1 MKVSDINPYVR
12 FAEHIFYQSEQITVN
27 VFDCRIFCITSGCAE
42 IIIENQHL
50 ELSEGSMF
58 FCAAGSTY
66 TISSTHGCRIL
77 VLNFDMSQE
86 RSNKQDCLP
95 PVKLDKSQNACF
107 NNEIF
112 IEDCNLFNSFFLLN
126 DNMGLH
132 TIIELIIK
140 EYSEKKI
147 FFMEKCSSVLKD
159 LLIDIY
165 RLSLRQA
172 NSYSLA
178 IENAIRY
185 IKSNYMNKI
194 TNKEISEITCYH
206 EYHANRLFEK
216 HTGMTIHQYLMETR
230 ITEAKKLLLS
240 SDMSICCIAEETGFN
255 SSSHFI
261 TCFKKLV
268 GLPPSVY
275 KNHFKN
281 NI

>member
-1 MKVSDINPYVR
+1 MKVSNINPYVR
-12 FAEHIFYQSEQITVN
+12 FAQHIFYQSEQITVN

-42 IIIENQHL
+42 IIIENQHFELL
-50 ELSEGSMF
+50 ERSLF

-66 TISSTHGCRIL
+66 TISSTDGCHIL
-77 VLNFDMSQE
+77 VLNFDLNQE
-86 RSNKQDCLP
+86 RANKSESLP
-95 PVKLDKSQNACF
+95 PIKLSKLQKPCF
-107 NNEIF
+107 NNEFVID
-112 IEDCNLFNSFFLLN
+112 DCDFFNTFFLLN

-132 TIIELIIK
+132 TIIEGIIK

-147 FFMEKCSSVLKD
+147 FFMEKCSSVLKN

-165 RLSLRQA
+165 RLNLKQA
-172 NSYSLA
+172 NNSSLA

-240 SDMSICCIAEETGFN
+240 SDIPIYSIAEAIGFN

-268 GLPPSVY
+268 GISPSAY
-275 KNHFKN
+275 KSHFKN